1 MTTYTAKRTA
11 LERAINDLLCLSMQP
26 KTSIRVY
33 DKERCIYTGEYGNLP
48 YTLARHEFETMLVN
62 PNMEYKFY
70 F

>member
-1 MTTYTAKRTA
+1 
-11 LERAINDLLCLSMQP
+11 MQT

-62 PNMEYKFY
+62 PNMEWKFY
-70 F
+70 FKS